1 MEHQDRLTEILDFW
15 FGHVEETIA
24 PSPRRARIWFAE
36 DPTIDEEMRERFTDD
51 LHHACKGKYNSWM
64 QTARGQLGLI
74 LLLDQFTRH
83 IYRDTPDAYGQDE
96 KALAICLDGAQNE
109 EEHTLSLIER
119 VFYYFPLLHSEDI
132 YMQEQS
138 VNAYYLLSQYAL
150 EETQSIYDSFLKFAN
165 YHYDIIKRFGRFPRR
180 NEILQRESNE
190 NEREFLAECDQHL
203 EN

>member
-1 MEHQDRLTEILDFW
+1 MEHQQRLTEILEFW

-36 DPTIDEEMRERFTDD
+36 DPIIDEEMRERFTDD
-51 LHHACKGKYNSWM
+51 LERACRGEYDSWK
-64 QTARGQLGLI
+64 QSARGQLGLI

-83 IYRDTPDAYGQDE
+83 IYRDTPDAYKQDA
-96 KALAICLDGAQNE
+96 KALSMCLTGAQNE

-132 YMQEQS
+132 YIQEQS

-150 EETQSIYDSFLKFAN
+150 EETRAIYDSFLNFAN

-180 NEILQRESNE
+180 NEILQRESTE
-190 NEREFLAECDQHL
+190 EELEFLAESDHHS